1 MLQKLSCC
9 AFGMAGATCVV
20 NDGGNTV
27 CSNLDWSQCATRIG
41 CSWTGSQETSSP
53 LATAGCKYLQ
63 INGTDLYKDERD
75 ACALLDTKEACH
87 ALGREVGSYGCSWW
101 DVGHCDVD
109 NLSVVWRPFWGC
121 QSQAACEN
129 VLGNW
134 CGVCT
139 LDNLNSIWK
148 GSGHYSSDLLSLA
161 VENRGKCIEGCAMA
175 RDERGFEA
183 SKRLCDQVAGCGFA
197 GSGDGYCFQHA
208 GVRGFSLL
216 LPLFAAFLVLVA
228 WDCRQGPVI
237 PKGWQGA
244 YDCFDQVLCG
254 NL

>member
-1 MLQKLSCC
+1 MLQKLCCC
-9 AFGMAGATCVV
+9 AFGLAGATCVV

-27 CSNLDWSQCATRIG
+27 CSNLDWSQCAARIG

-53 LATAGCKYLQ
+53 LATAGCKYLYYLQ

-75 ACALLDTKEACH
+75 ACALLDSKEACH

-101 DVGHCDVD
+101 DVGHCDAD

-121 QSQAACEN
+121 QSHAACEN

-139 LDNLNSIWK
+139 LEDLNSIWK

-175 RDERGFEA
+175 KTERGFEA

-197 GSGDGYCFQHA
+197 GSGDGYCFQLG
-208 GVRGFSLL
+208 GVRAFSLL

-228 WDCRQGPVI
+228 
-237 PKGWQGA
+237 
-244 YDCFDQVLCG
+244 
-254 NL
+254 